1 MEGLKLGDLEQA
13 YYAELFQTCD
23 VEGTGKITGMK
34 ASELFL
40 ASSLHQDALKQVSY
54 CFLANCGILMLLIA
68 HSLSAADANA
78 VYKLKPMFWANSCVR
93 AVK

>member
-40 ASSLHQDALKQVSY
+40 ASNLHQDALKQVSD
-54 CFLANCGILMLLIA
+54 CFLANCGILMLLMA

-78 VYKLKPMFWANSCVR
+78 LCKLKPMFWANSCVR

>member
-23 VEGTGKITGMK
+23 VEGTGRISGTK

-40 ASSLHQDALKQVSY
+40 ASSLQQDALKQVSY
-54 CFLANCGILMLLIA
+54 CFVSKCGILMLLVFCG
-68 HSLSAADANA
+68 LFAAG
-78 VYKLKPMFWANSCVR
+78 
-93 AVK
+93 